1 MKKLEIENRLYVLQ
15 EALSKF
21 NAEVDRVATV
31 IPNIF
36 ETTVYDSV
44 GLIIDDYIN
53 SVADVIG
60 IESEV
65 LVWWVYDCDFG
76 NKPRECV
83 MQDGT
88 KILCDSITSFMK
100 TLDIKFEDQ

>member
-1 MKKLEIENRLYVLQ
+1 MKKLEIENRLYHLQ
-15 EALSKF
+15 KTLSVF

-36 ETTVYDSV
+36 ETTIYDSV

-53 SVADVIG
+53 SVADVIEIG
-60 IESEV
+60 SDV

-88 KILCDSITSFMK
+88 RILCDSVESFMK